1 MIEQWVGYSNKGQH
15 ELGLCEPVGSAIP
28 GFLGCCLL
36 SRFCLFFSKAPTK
49 QAPWSEEL
57 CKCAAKRYLAKW
69 NIDRSVTRGPSGLI
83 AEDSYTTM
91 SVFESLLLCETCT
104 IVERGGWEFCSR
116 NELIVRLVWHRLI

>member
-1 MIEQWVGYSNKGQH
+1 MTS
-15 ELGLCEPVGSAIP
+15 GLFSA
-28 GFLGCCLL
+28 L

-49 QAPWSEEL
+49 QAPWSDEL

-83 AEDSYTTM
+83 AEDSYITM
-91 SVFESLLLCETCT
+91 SVFESLLLSETCT

-116 NELIVRLVWHRLI
+116 NELIVRLVWHRLKITVVDILILYFSQWGHILGQKQV